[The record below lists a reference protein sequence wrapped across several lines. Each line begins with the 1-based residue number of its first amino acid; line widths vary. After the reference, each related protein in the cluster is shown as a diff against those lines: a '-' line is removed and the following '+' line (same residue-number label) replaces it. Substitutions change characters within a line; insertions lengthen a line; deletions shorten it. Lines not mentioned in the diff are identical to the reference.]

1 MARRTACITRWW
13 TPSGTAALDKM
24 MDFINNFVAEIRA
37 LAKKIA
43 GKNPEVRAMLEHEAD
58 WGADILRAYDQ
69 LMEKAGKREAQ
80 QRGNGQARKEN
91 EQARYSTKAQD
102 QLVEDKYFQ
111 RAIDAW
117 DGTSNG
123 GRVKI
128 GVISEGGIYEGVG
141 LPNGVLYMDYS
152 KLAKALSKHGD
163 HLNNNILKQIPQML
177 ASPVVI
183 TQPINPQVKNT
194 VNVFGDLMGDNGK
207 PIMVS
212 IMMRPNYAKTGLEAV
227 IRTVEM
233 RSDDKKLITPQSLL
247 YANPNKKRTHEWLLR
262 LGNSS
267 VPFAVSHPGVI
278 RSITYESKS
287 SNVQGENSLNE
298 ADTQGGQKP
307 LQFSLRNVDE
317 DMAEMQRMM
326 EENERLR
333 ELVGKLNDTLSA
345 ERGNGKHIDR
355 KAVLRN
361 VDEDMAEMQRMMEE
375 NERLRELVGKL
386 NDTLSAERGNGKHID
401 RKAVRKIAREDMA
414 EMQRMMEENERLR
427 ELVGKLNDTLSA
439 ERGNGKHIDRKAV
452 RKIARKMKKEY
463 QSTVSVDDL
472 AANLQKAFDAMASA
486 QSTGDAESVHS
497 TAMQNRSSVL
507 SFPPK
512 QTTPAAHPPRCGLS
526 FSPSLP
532 LLRQQLMHRRLDRR
546 QNFLAVYVISVSAQ
560 NVHHIRQLFIP
571 MVRAIQL
578 LRRKDQ
584 RAGQRRQIGL
594 LLLRGSVVRALIQGT
609 SRPVISAAARAM
621 TACRIGVR
629 SMAAASVVSASAG
642 QTIIIK
648 QPAITIQTAF
658 RFMNIPP
665 FVTLMSLSLKCYRPT
680 TLSSAEM
687 ICSTITRG
695 TCTMSAPSGVA
706 CGYSGASVSSSP
718 SG

>member
-13 TPSGTAALDKM
+13 TLSGTAALDKM

-37 LAKKIA
+37 LAKKLA
-43 GKNPEVRAMLEHEAD
+43 GKNPEAQAMLKHEED
-58 WGADILRAYDQ
+58 WAADILRAYDQ

-163 HLNNNILKQIPQML
+163 HLNKNILKQIPQML

-212 IMMRPNYAKTGLEAV
+212 IMMRPNYAKTGLDAV

-278 RSITYESKS
+278 RSITYESKN

-317 DMAEMQRMM
+317 DMAEMQRVM
-326 EENERLR
+326 EEN
-333 ELVGKLNDTLSA
+333 K
-345 ERGNGKHIDR
+345 
-355 KAVLRN
+355 
-361 VDEDMAEMQRMMEE
+361 
-375 NERLRELVGKL
+375 RLRELVGKL

-401 RKAVRKIAREDMA
+401 RKAVRKIARE
-414 EMQRMMEENERLR
+414 
-427 ELVGKLNDTLSA
+427 
-439 ERGNGKHIDRKAV
+439 
-452 RKIARKMKKEY
+452 MKKKY

-486 QSTGDAESVHS
+486 QSTGDAES
-497 TAMQNRSSVL
+497 AMAAMGAIAKDMLEKSDETDTMISDRSHAPCFNHAPASLAL
-507 SFPPK
+507 SG
-512 QTTPAAHPPRCGLS
+512 TPWKATQASQISSLDIFQALCYTDGGASRSARVKPR
-526 FSPSLP
+526 
-532 LLRQQLMHRRLDRR
+532 R
-546 QNFLAVYVISVSAQ
+546 SA
-560 NVHHIRQLFIP
+560 R
-571 MVRAIQL
+571 
-578 LRRKDQ
+578 Q
-584 RAGQRRQIGL
+584 RAWLFFCIYGAEIL
-594 LLLRGSVVRALIQGT
+594 HMSPLW
-609 SRPVISAAARAM
+609 AAAPSSAPR
-621 TACRIGVR
+621 TLIPHTC
-629 SMAAASVVSASAG
+629 AAA
-642 QTIIIK
+642 
-648 QPAITIQTAF
+648 
-658 RFMNIPP
+658 PP
-665 FVTLMSLSLKCYRPT
+665 FPGR
-680 TLSSAEM
+680 
-687 ICSTITRG
+687 
-695 TCTMSAPSGVA
+695 
-706 CGYSGASVSSSP
+706 
-718 SG
+718 